1 MKHIFLAERFGEQE
15 YAVNGVRYI
24 VGSSFQSSKV
34 PTSTTIHDR
43 FKRIVSG
50 DTVPLS
56 LESVDGICVYT
67 DRQGY
72 VPIGQRLFAGGL
84 LY

>member
-1 MKHIFLAERFGEQE
+1 MKHYCLADKMNEQE

-24 VGSSFQSSKV
+24 VGSCFQSSKV
-34 PTSTTIHDR
+34 PTSTTILDR

-56 LESVDGICVYT
+56 LESVNDT
-67 DRQGY
+67 MAAEY
-72 VPIGQRLFAGGL
+72 VCSTAGKEET
-84 LY
+84 

>member
-1 MKHIFLAERFGEQE
+1 MKYIFLAERFGEQE
-15 YAVNGVRYI
+15 YTVNGVRHI

-43 FKRIVSG
+43 FKRIVFG

-56 LESVDGICVYT
+56 VGST
-67 DRQGY
+67 DDTMAAEY
-72 VPIGQRLFAGGL
+72 VCSTAGKEDN
-84 LY
+84 

>member
-1 MKHIFLAERFGEQE
+1 MKCIFLAERFGEQE
-15 YAVNGVRYI
+15 YTVNGVRYVI
-24 VGSSFQSSKV
+24 ASSFQSSKV

-56 LESVDGICVYT
+56 LESMDDT
-67 DRQGY
+67 MAAEY
-72 VPIGQRLFAGGL
+72 VCSTAGKEDN
-84 LY
+84 

>member
-1 MKHIFLAERFGEQE
+1 MKHIFLTERFGEQE
-15 YAVNGVRYI
+15 YTVNGVRYI

-34 PTSTTIHDR
+34 ATSTTIHDR

-56 LESVDGICVYT
+56 AGSMDDTMAAE
-67 DRQGY
+67 Y
-72 VPIGQRLFAGGL
+72 VCSTAGKEET
-84 LY
+84 

>member
-15 YAVNGVRYI
+15 YTVNGVRY
-24 VGSSFQSSKV
+24 VVASSFQSNKV

-56 LESVDGICVYT
+56 AGST
-67 DRQGY
+67 DDTMAAEY
-72 VPIGQRLFAGGL
+72 VCSTAGKEET
-84 LY
+84 

>member
-1 MKHIFLAERFGEQE
+1 MKHYCLADKMNEQE

-24 VGSSFQSSKV
+24 VGSCFQSSKV

-56 LESVDGICVYT
+56 LEGVDDTMAAECVCST
-67 DRQGY
+67 
-72 VPIGQRLFAGGL
+72 AGKEDN
-84 LY
+84 

>member
-1 MKHIFLAERFGEQE
+1 MKHYCLADKMNEQE

-24 VGSSFQSSKV
+24 VGFCFQSSKV

-56 LESVDGICVYT
+56 LESVNDT
-67 DRQGY
+67 MAAEY
-72 VPIGQRLFAGGL
+72 VCSTAGKEET
-84 LY
+84 

>member
-1 MKHIFLAERFGEQE
+1 MKYIFLAERFGEQE

-50 DTVPLS
+50 DTVPLPV
-56 LESVDGICVYT
+56 ECMDDT
-67 DRQGY
+67 MAAEY
-72 VPIGQRLFAGGL
+72 VCSAAGKEET
-84 LY
+84 

>member
-1 MKHIFLAERFGEQE
+1 MKHIFLAEKFGDQE
-15 YAVNGVRYI
+15 YTVNGVRSI

-43 FKRIVSG
+43 FIRIVSG

-56 LESVDGICVYT
+56 AGSTDGT
-67 DRQGY
+67 MAAEY
-72 VPIGQRLFAGGL
+72 VCSTAGKEDN
-84 LY
+84 

>member
-15 YAVNGVRYI
+15 CTVNGVRYI
-24 VGSSFQSSKV
+24 VSSSFQSSKV

-50 DTVPLS
+50 DTIPLS
-56 LESVDGICVYT
+56 VEDT
-67 DRQGY
+67 DDTMAAEY
-72 VPIGQRLFAGGL
+72 VCSTAGKEEN
-84 LY
+84 

>member
-15 YAVNGVRYI
+15 YTVNGVRYI
-24 VGSSFQSSKV
+24 VGSSFQSSKL

-50 DTVPLS
+50 DTVPL
-56 LESVDGICVYT
+56 LLGNMDDTMAAE
-67 DRQGY
+67 Y
-72 VPIGQRLFAGGL
+72 VCSTAGKEET
-84 LY
+84 

>member
-1 MKHIFLAERFGEQE
+1 MKRIFLAERFGEQE
-15 YAVNGVRYI
+15 YTVNGVRY
-24 VGSSFQSSKV
+24 VVASSFQSNKV

-56 LESVDGICVYT
+56 VEST
-67 DRQGY
+67 DDTMAAEY
-72 VPIGQRLFAGGL
+72 VCSTAGKEDK
-84 LY
+84 

>member
-1 MKHIFLAERFGEQE
+1 MKRYYLAEKLGEQE
-15 YAVNGVRYI
+15 YTVNGVRYI
-24 VGSSFQSSKV
+24 VGSCFQSSKA

-56 LESVDGICVYT
+56 LEGVDDT
-67 DRQGY
+67 MAAEY
-72 VPIGQRLFAGGL
+72 VCSAAGKEEF
-84 LY
+84 

>member
-1 MKHIFLAERFGEQE
+1 MKYIFLAERFGEQE
-15 YAVNGVRYI
+15 YTVNGVRY
-24 VGSSFQSSKV
+24 VVASSFQSNKV

-56 LESVDGICVYT
+56 VETT
-67 DRQGY
+67 DDTMAAEY
-72 VPIGQRLFAGGL
+72 VCSTAGKEDN
-84 LY
+84 

>member
-15 YAVNGVRYI
+15 YTVNGVRYI

-43 FKRIVSG
+43 FKRIVSD
-50 DTVPLS
+50 DTIPLS
-56 LESVDGICVYT
+56 VEDT
-67 DRQGY
+67 DDTMAAEY
-72 VPIGQRLFAGGL
+72 VCSTAGKEET
-84 LY
+84 